1 MNKSFYQAQR
11 IYPNYT
17 HVNALSQ
24 DFCEKQS
31 DQLSNRYTFTSK
43 LMKVTDE
50 AEFHQDCLF
59 YVKMMELDMW
69 FDPMAG
75 FAVIKDEQSCKQ

>member
-1 MNKSFYQAQR
+1 
-11 IYPNYT
+11 
-17 HVNALSQ
+17 
-24 DFCEKQS
+24 
-31 DQLSNRYTFTSK
+31 
-43 LMKVTDE
+43 MKVTDE